1 MNLLP
6 INVGPLNPAVPD
18 LLLGLVAFALCFWML
33 AGVLLPRVK
42 RTLEER
48 EALTTGRTHE
58 AEAVLAEA
66 AEVRARYEAELAG
79 ARHEAA
85 RIRQQAK
92 EDGTA
97 AIAAARAEGIR
108 ERDEILAAAAAD
120 IAAARAAADA
130 ELRPYVHVLA
140 TELAGRILGEALP
153 APAER

>member
-18 LLLGLVAFALCFWML
+18 LLLGLVVFALCFWML

-108 ERDEILAAAAAD
+108 ERDEILAAGTAD